1 MNYPDEEEH
10 HTCLLR
16 PELLLL
22 FQRTKNIEYA
32 TAKLAQEEK
41 SAETDEAKK
50 AEENIRRLKEFERHL
65 KEAPKY

>member
-32 TAKLAQEEK
+32 TAKLCSGGK